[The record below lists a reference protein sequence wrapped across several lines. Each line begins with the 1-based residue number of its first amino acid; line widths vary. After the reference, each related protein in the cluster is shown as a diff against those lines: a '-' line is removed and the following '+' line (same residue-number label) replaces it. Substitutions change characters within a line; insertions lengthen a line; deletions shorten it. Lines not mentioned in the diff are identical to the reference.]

1 LLQQATHIC
10 RGTRPGQRTLMQA
23 KPCWLAE
30 NKSTFWRPLRP
41 RLNTPQSLPLLPSTN
56 CLTTAIGSAV
66 ITRTRC
72 RDKARPSRA
81 PRGIAT
87 RALAHDMNHCLLP
100 LGSAIPFDRRWELG
114 SIRSLAAALVVRPR
128 RITGGRWVVAGSARG
143 KGRATRTPCAASPPR
158 LRLRVRR
165 GGQCGA
171 CARRRPETNPSRVR
185 PRLGYV
191 DGRACVAHLS
201 RRARVKCHVRESS
214 LRSCWEPNQPEYDD
228 LIDGSRL
235 EHFFP

>member
-1 LLQQATHIC
+1 
-10 RGTRPGQRTLMQA
+10 MQA

-171 CARRRPETNPSRVR
+171 CARRRPETNRSRVR
-185 PRLGYV
+185 PRL
-191 DGRACVAHLS
+191 DMWMDEPAWLTSHVAPALNVTCES
-201 RRARVKCHVRESS
+201 RRFVRVGNQINQNTMISS
-214 LRSCWEPNQPEYDD
+214 TDQG
-228 LIDGSRL
+228 LIVFIYPS
-235 EHFFP
+235 FFL